1 MKVKDLIEEL
11 QQADPEQEVYLQTD
25 PEGNGY
31 YVVRGADIDA
41 IVTSLD
47 AYKTPES
54 VFSSGW
60 TADECCL
67 EEDEWEELKA
77 GPRSVIVFP

>member
-31 YVVRGADIDA
+31 YVVRGKNSKR
-41 IVTSLD
+41 VLG
-47 AYKTPES
+47 
-54 VFSSGW
+54 V
-60 TADECCL
+60 
-67 EEDEWEELKA
+67 
-77 GPRSVIVFP
+77 